1 MLKLYG
7 FARVNKIAHG
17 NTRDLRVLWALEEM
31 EIPFEIAGIDH
42 PNHEL
47 DTATYRAMNPFG
59 QIPAID
65 DDGVIV
71 TESAAILIYLARKSG
86 RLIPKDLA
94 GEAQVLRWS
103 FAAMNSVELPLLTL
117 QFAGWVDKSETSP
130 LKTALAKWAEQRLAN
145 LDRWLDGRT
154 WVATDD
160 FTVADIL
167 MSHVIGPE
175 AKPEMLAKHERV
187 RAYVERCKARPAWQR
202 DRRLLRARCRR
213 LTCGR
218 ALRIALGL
226 DVRGAGTRVALSRDM
241 KTVLWLA
248 AAAGALAA
256 SALALSAFKKRGL
269 AQRELA
275 LASGPIDLDQTQVIE
290 IVPLDVSGPLFLD
303 PVTEALLERL
313 ADEALFLK

>member
-130 LKTALAKWAEQRLAN
+130 LKAALAKWAEQRLAN
-145 LDRWLDGRT
+145 LDRWLEGRT

-202 DRRLLRARCRR
+202 V
-213 LTCGR
+213 
-218 ALRIALGL
+218 IA
-226 DVRGAGTRVALSRDM
+226 DYCERV
-241 KTVLWLA
+241 VA
-248 AAAGALAA
+248 A
-256 SALALSAFKKRGL
+256 
-269 AQRELA
+269 
-275 LASGPIDLDQTQVIE
+275 
-290 IVPLDVSGPLFLD
+290 
-303 PVTEALLERL
+303 
-313 ADEALFLK
+313 